1 MNGRS
6 CGVGGLRW
14 ADASLYERALVL
26 YDLMT
31 WEAI

>member
-14 ADASLYERALVL
+14 ADASYERALVL